1 MTHSQ
6 GPGVGVGGK
15 LSCSGLWVME
25 TGRTDRHA
33 GPHQPLCSHHGLCV
47 PGQGA
52 SSGHHGGWGA
62 PPPTARGPLPAWL
75 SSPAPRPHSPGQS
88 WVPSRSAP
96 RPWALLLPLST
107 PGPLP
112 ALQEPLN
119 RCHTPT
125 FPQAPRASCCTLSHI
140 PLPTGPHPV
149 PQQGLRHQ
157 PTRARHR
164 GVTCLNLGCREIA
177 RAAGPHGDVHPEA
190 NLGPAFPA
198 CSALHQALGPPG
210 PLQALPCSQG
220 SWVPCG
226 PWASR
231 GRAAAQSGSARLG
244 WGRS

>member
-1 MTHSQ
+1 MLWLVGDGDRTDGQTRRPSPASLQ
-6 GPGVGVGGK
+6 PPRAVCPGPGS
-15 LSCSGLWVME
+15 LIWA
-25 TGRTDRHA
+25 T
-33 GPHQPLCSHHGLCV
+33 
-47 PGQGA
+47 
-52 SSGHHGGWGA
+52 WGMGC

-190 NLGPAFPA
+190 NLGPAFLA
-198 CSALHQALGPPG
+198 CSAVHQALGPPG